1 MHSLKSKI
9 HFIFWF
15 QVNWRNMLTMLLVV
29 LKRFH
34 HGLGQL

>member
-15 QVNWRNMLTMLLVV
+15 
-29 LKRFH
+29 
-34 HGLGQL
+34 